1 MDFGLKNKSRQNQ
14 VLVFNPKIQN
24 PKSSFHGSMNPSF
37 KYEAATEIVADLRR
51 AGFQAYLVGGC
62 VRDLVMGRASKDYD
76 VATDATPSDVCRLF
90 PESLTV
96 GAQFGV
102 VVVPRPEGNVEVAT
116 FRSDG
121 RYDDGR
127 HPVEVRYSKT
137 AQEDARRRD
146 FTINGLL
153 LDPLAGSLAAGLQDH
168 VGGLADIDA
177 GRIRTIGDP
186 VERFREDHL
195 RMMRAVRFAAR
206 FKFQIDPGAVAAIR
220 RLAPQIVGVSRER
233 VRDEIIKILTEG
245 QARCGFEWLDET
257 GLLAIV
263 LPEVKAMQGVAQPP
277 EFHPEGDVWTH
288 TMMMLE
294 GLPSPAPDPLPD
306 RALDQAAPASDPAV
320 PPPGAAGSSR
330 PPLTPTLALGVL
342 LHDVGKPPTFTVRE
356 RIRFD
361 NHVEVGAKMAEDIC
375 QRLRLSSRETERV
388 VELVRH
394 HLRFKDFPQM
404 RRSTQLRFLRLDGFE
419 EHLELHRLDCLS
431 SHRHLENYE
440 MARRLLA
447 ATPPQVIKPS
457 LLLGGHDLIA
467 QGYRPGPLFK
477 QILRAVEDAQLEGKI
492 KSREEALQLV
502 TEHFPRT

>member
-1 MDFGLKNKSRQNQ
+1 MQGTGNREQGTGDTAEVAVRSALSPVPFPLYP
-14 VLVFNPKIQN
+14 F
-24 PKSSFHGSMNPSF
+24 
-37 KYEAATEIVADLRR
+37 AATEIVRELRR

-62 VRDLVMGRASKDYD
+62 VRDVVMGRAPKDYD
-76 VATDATPSDVCRLF
+76 VTTDATPSEVCHLF

-102 VVVPRPEGNVEVAT
+102 VVVPRSEGNVEVAT

-137 AQEDARRRD
+137 APEDVQRRD

-153 LDPLAGSLAAGLQDH
+153 LDPLANSLEAGLQDY
-168 VGGLADIDA
+168 VGGLADIRA

-206 FKFQIDPGAVAAIR
+206 FKFQIDPAAVEAIR
-220 RLAPQIVGVSRER
+220 RLAPQIVGVSPER

-245 QARCGFEWLDET
+245 QARRGFELLDET
-257 GLLAIV
+257 GLLAVV

-294 GLPSPAPDPLPD
+294 GLPSPAP
-306 RALDQAAPASDPAV
+306 ALAPQDSGPEF
-320 PPPGAAGSSR
+320 PPPDGAGSPR
-330 PPLTPTLALGVL
+330 PALTPTLALGVL

-361 NHVEVGAKMAEDIC
+361 NHVEVGARMAEVIC
-375 QRLRLSSRETERV
+375 RRLRLSSRETERV

-447 ATPPQVIKPS
+447 ETPPQVIKPS
-457 LLLGGHDLIA
+457 PLLGGDDLIA
-467 QGYRPGPLFK
+467 QGYQQGPLFK
-477 QILRAVEDAQLEGKI
+477 QILQTIEDAQLEGKI
-492 KSREEALQLV
+492 KNREEALRLV
-502 TEHFPRT
+502 AAQFRGNRE